1 MSVHTP
7 LHSLP
12 AQLHHNSFKIFTDG
26 VNKFRVS
33 KATGEPLP
41 NSRLISNR
49 ISYVLEQGLNGKK
62 PEDDLVNTNFVF
74 FAQLV
79 DHDFANTFPK
89 PIETSTPVFGKF

>member
-1 MSVHTP
+1 M
-7 LHSLP
+7 
-12 AQLHHNSFKIFTDG
+12 
-26 VNKFRVS
+26 S

-74 FAQLV
+74 YSQFVA
-79 DHDFANTFPK
+79 HDFANTFPK
-89 PIETSTPVFGKF
+89 PIQTSTPVFGKS